1 MTHEDIMLSEISQS
15 QKNKYCM
22 IPQIWGTYKVKL
34 METES
39 RMVDARAKQ
48 EGWMGSYSLIG
59 TKFQFHKMKKVFE
72 MDGGDGSQKC
82 EFNILNCTVK
92 NV

>member
-1 MTHEDIMLSEISQS
+1 
-15 QKNKYCM
+15 
-22 IPQIWGTYKVKL
+22 
-34 METES
+34 
-39 RMVDARAKQ
+39 
-48 EGWMGSYSLIG
+48 MGSYSLIG

>member
-1 MTHEDIMLSEISQS
+1 
-15 QKNKYCM
+15 
-22 IPQIWGTYKVKL
+22 
-34 METES
+34 
-39 RMVDARAKQ
+39 
-48 EGWMGSYSLIG
+48 MGSYFLIG

-72 MDGGDGSQKC
+72 MDGGDGSQKY